1 MYKYRYEKS
10 SGGTFFTE
18 PDHREVIDKLAREGW
33 RFVAA
38 IPTYQTGEGKVK
50 EFDLVFEK
58 KGRLIIV

>member
-18 PDHREVIDKLAREGW
+18 SNHRDIINKLANEGW

-38 IPTYQTGEGKVK
+38 IPTYQTQEGKVK

-58 KGRLIIV
+58 MVE

>member
-1 MYKYRYEKS
+1 MYKYHYEKS

-18 PDHREVIDKLAREGW
+18 ADHRNLIDQLAEQGW

-38 IPTYQTGEGKVK
+38 IPTYQTQEGKVK

-58 KGRLIIV
+58 KVE

>member
-33 RFVAA
+33 RFVTA
-38 IPTYQTGEGKVK
+38 IPTYQTGEVKVK

-58 KGRLIIV
+58 KVD